1 VGVKR
6 GENDVQGMI
15 SSRINMIDPKM
26 ELVDGLPRV
35 GGLVC
40 SHWNQKEVAIEVIF
54 SPNTVIAAIAPD
66 RDKVQHARVP
76 VRHRIQNHKGDP
88 VKFKESKNNCEDWKK
103 CGAGSRERQRLTK
116 TRT

>member
-15 SSRINMIDPKM
+15 SSKINMIDPKM
-26 ELVDGLPRV
+26 KVNGLPRV

-40 SHWNQKEVAIEVIF
+40 SHWNLKEVEVEIIF
-54 SPNTVIAAIAPD
+54 SPNTMIAAIAPD

-76 VRHRIQNHKGDP
+76 VRHRIQNHKDP
-88 VKFKESKNNCEDWKK
+88 VKFKERKNNCEDWNK
-103 CGAGSRERQRLTK
+103 CGAGSREKQRLTR